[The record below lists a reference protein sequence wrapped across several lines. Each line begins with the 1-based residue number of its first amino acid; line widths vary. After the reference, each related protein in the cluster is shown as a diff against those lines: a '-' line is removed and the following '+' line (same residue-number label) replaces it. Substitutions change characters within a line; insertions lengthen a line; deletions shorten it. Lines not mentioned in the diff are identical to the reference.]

1 MYLVMG
7 ITGKIGGATGRHL
20 LKQGKQI
27 RALVRNRE
35 KAAKWAD
42 EGVELVEGDWND
54 VTAVA
59 AALKGVEGAFV
70 MLPAVWAPSPDF
82 KEAKDVIANYVEA
95 LTKAV
100 PPRVERFRPWA
111 RIEQAGWGSSRPY
124 RFWSKVFAA

>member
-7 ITGKIGGATGRHL
+7 ITGKVGSATGRHL

-42 EGVELVEGDWND
+42 QGVELVEGDWND
-54 VTAVA
+54 ATAVA

-70 MLPAVWAPSPDF
+70 MLPAVWAPSPDYR
-82 KEAKDVIANYVEA
+82 EAKGVIANY
-95 LTKAV
+95 
-100 PPRVERFRPWA
+100 
-111 RIEQAGWGSSRPY
+111 
-124 RFWSKVFAA
+124 